1 MRGLVAIVMGAVLS
15 TLSASASAAAETLR
29 VEGIFPAQAREASFL
44 PTIAVGSFDGADGDA
59 LADAIERRLA
69 TLGADGLPHARLIPP
84 SLRPDGLL
92 TGHTDVAVADR
103 DYSETRQ
110 RCIEKKDGKCVAKEK
125 YRVACVQRTIDFR
138 ADLRLMP
145 LTGGGLPY
153 SVRKTRDD
161 RHDWCEDSG
170 FPSDVSSVLHGFVES
185 IADDVRLDLA
195 PHAERYT
202 IRVQERRDGLP
213 PAAAARFKQAV
224 RLTKTDAAAACAAF
238 AEVDRMA
245 PDHGSTTFN
254 LALCAEAAGRY
265 AEAEDRYT
273 RARLFAR
280 QAGGEVS
287 KGLGRV
293 GALAAGAQD
302 VAAMRAMPPV
312 RGSGF

>member
-1 MRGLVAIVMGAVLS
+1 MRWLMAVVIASIVALPA
-15 TLSASASAAAETLR
+15 TAETLR
-29 VEGIFPAQAREASFL
+29 VEGVFPAQAREASFL
-44 PTIAVGSFDGADGDA
+44 PTIAVGDFGGPEGGE

-69 TLGADGLPHARLIPP
+69 ELGADGLPHVRLIPP

-92 TGHTDVAVADR
+92 TGQTHVDVDDS
-103 DYSETRQ
+103 DYTESRE
-110 RCIEKKDGKCVAKEK
+110 RCVEKKDGKCVRKEK
-125 YRVACVQRTIDFR
+125 YHVACVRRTIELR
-138 ADLRLMP
+138 ADIQATRR
-145 LTGGGLPY
+145 TGGGLPY
-153 SVRKTRDD
+153 AVSKTRDD

-170 FPSDVSSVLHGFVES
+170 FANSVDATVGSMIES
-185 IADDVRLDLA
+185 VAADVRLDLA
-195 PHAERYT
+195 PHAENYT

-213 PAAAARFKQAV
+213 PDAAARFRQAV

-238 AEVDRMA
+238 AEVDRMV

-265 AEAEDRYT
+265 AEAGDRYT
-273 RARLFAR
+273 RARLFAPK
-280 QAGGEVS
+280 AGGEVS

-312 RGSGF
+312 RGTGL